1 MENNQVFLT
10 KIRNKVASLEFLELR
25 EALKEAYNAGITG
38 YEMIKYGILEGIK
51 CSGDIGLMI
60 AAEALSK
67 ELPQLTKRD
76 TKQNKNNIQNSS
88 QKVVIGTV
96 QGDIHDFGK
105 NILIALLESSGI
117 DIEDLGVDVPPERFL
132 SRVEFPEV
140 KVIAISSL
148 LSITADNIKQ
158 TIDLLDKSGFRN
170 KIKIIIGG
178 SGTSQKLAKEVKADA
193 YAKDAVKGLDVI
205 KKWVSPHE

>member
-38 YEMIKYGILEGIK
+38 YEMIEYGILEGIK

-67 ELPQLTKRD
+67 ELPQLTKRA

-105 NILIALLESSGI
+105 NILIVCWNLVELILKTWELMYLQKDFYHGPS
-117 DIEDLGVDVPPERFL
+117 FL
-132 SRVEFPEV
+132 
-140 KVIAISSL
+140 
-148 LSITADNIKQ
+148 
-158 TIDLLDKSGFRN
+158 
-170 KIKIIIGG
+170 
-178 SGTSQKLAKEVKADA
+178 KLK
-193 YAKDAVKGLDVI
+193 
-205 KKWVSPHE
+205 